1 MSGCAFWNAQDYS
14 NDSSRIRRMN
24 LGEHTNFT
32 FEVAIKKNGNAMVY
46 NPRKVPGQDSA
57 QFPHFRPLN

>member
-1 MSGCAFWNAQDYS
+1 
-14 NDSSRIRRMN
+14 MN